1 MKIKHLMTK
10 GDLLTVGPYTP
21 ILSAV
26 DILVKKRFN
35 GLPVV
40 NKEGVLMGVLT
51 QHDMM
56 LRGSDMHLPT
66 LIHILNDVGTYGKDK
81 KFISQDMKEISLMKT
96 GDIMNKMPMTVSP
109 ESPVEDALK
118 IFSEHHDVNPLLVVD
133 EEKKLKGIL
142 SRYDMLKL
150 FGEQSEVEEELQA
163 PDREIDR
170 RIRETLPGFENK
182 FLFVSSMRVK
192 HWLLV
197 SLGFGVI
204 GFISAMIFML
214 RFV

>member
-21 ILSAV
+21 ILNAV

-40 NKEGVLMGVLT
+40 NKDGTLLGILT

-66 LIHILNDVGTYGKDK
+66 LIHILNDIGTYGRDK

-96 GDIMNKMPMTVSP
+96 SDIMNANPITLAA
-109 ESPVEDALK
+109 EAPVEDALK
-118 IFSEHHDVNPLLVVD
+118 IFSEHHDVNPLLIIG
-133 EEKKLKGIL
+133 ENKKLVGIL

-150 FGEQSEVEEELQA
+150 FGEQTTVENELQA
-163 PDREIDR
+163 PDREIDL
-170 RIRETLPGFENK
+170 RIRETLPGFQNK
-182 FLFVSSMRVK
+182 FLFVSRMRVT

-197 SLGFGVI
+197 SLGFGVV
-204 GFISAMIFML
+204 GFISALIFML